1 MNDRALEV
9 FISLLLLGAGL
20 VTLAFR
26 NRRNRM
32 IGFRVGY
39 TWHSDRVWRKV
50 NTFSGL
56 YSIAYSLFLLILAIY
71 GIPLTPFILTML
83 AFVLSEV
90 VIGTWMAKREY
101 ELEELSVEAPE
112 KPPAT
117 EGEAMKGTSMG
128 PYLLVQLGLLGFYL
142 ILVALF
148 WDKLPERV
156 AVHFSASGR
165 PNGYMDRF
173 SGLIVFPVL
182 GWLLPFSLTFL
193 ARDPGFFARMSAG
206 VTQRGW
212 FELNVLTSCALALVF
227 LTVLL
232 YNVGAVSANAINYA
246 TVGLLVLIG
255 LGIYRLLRVGKDE
268 RA

>member
-1 MNDRALEV
+1 MNEKAFEV
-9 FISLLLLGAGL
+9 FTSLLLLGAGL
-20 VTLAFR
+20 ITLAFR

-56 YSIAYSLFLLILAIY
+56 YSVAYSLLLLALALH
-71 GIPLTPFILTML
+71 GFPLAMFTITML

-101 ELEELSVEAPE
+101 ELEELSEEAPE

-117 EGEAMKGTSMG
+117 EGEVKGTDMK
-128 PYLLVQLGLLGFYL
+128 PYLLAQLGLLGFYL
-142 ILVALF
+142 LLVALS
-148 WDKLPERV
+148 WDRLPERV
-156 AVHFSASGR
+156 AVHFSASGQ

-182 GWLLPFSLTFL
+182 GWLIPFSLTFL
-193 ARDPGFFARMSAG
+193 AKDPGFFVRLSAG
-206 VTQRGW
+206 VTRRGW
-212 FELNVLTSCALALVF
+212 FEFNTIMSAGLVMVF
-227 LTVLL
+227 LAVLL
-232 YNVGAVSANAINYA
+232 YNVGAVSASAINYA
-246 TVGLLVLIG
+246 TIG
-255 LGIYRLLRVGKDE
+255 LFVVMGLGFYRLLTVRPDE
-268 RA
+268 RV